1 MSRETVQT
9 GEAPKAIGPYAQAIK
24 ANGFVY
30 TAGQIAI
37 RPESGELIDGGIAV
51 QTGQVFANLAA
62 ILKAAGTSMDQ
73 VVKATVFLRHMADF
87 AAMNEVYAEHLGK
100 ATPARSTV
108 AVAELPRGALIEID
122 LIATCSETIG

>member
-24 ANGFVY
+24 ASGFVY

-37 RPESGELIDGGIAV
+37 RPDSGEMADGGITV
-51 QTGQVFANLAA
+51 QTRQVFANLAA
-62 ILKAAGTSMDQ
+62 VLKAAGTSMDQ

-87 AAMNEVYAEHLGK
+87 PAMNEVYAEHLGK
-100 ATPARSTV
+100 ARPARSTV
-108 AVAELPRGALIEID
+108 AVAELPRGALVEID
-122 LIATCSETIG
+122 LVAVL

>member
-1 MSRETVQT
+1 MSRESVQT
-9 GEAPKAIGPYAQAIK
+9 REAPRAIGPYAQAIK

-37 RPESGELIDGGIAV
+37 YPETGEMVDGAITA
-51 QTGQVFANLAA
+51 QTRQVFANLAA
-62 ILKAAGTSMDQ
+62 VLKAAGTSMDQ

-108 AVAELPRGALIEID
+108 AVAELPRGALVEID
-122 LIATCSETIG
+122 LVAVL

>member
-1 MSRETVQT
+1 MSRETIQT
-9 GEAPKAIGPYAQAIK
+9 GEAPRAIGPYTQAIK

-37 RPESGELIDGGIAV
+37 RPESGEMVDGGIAA
-51 QTGQVFANLAA
+51 QTRQVLANLTAV
-62 ILKAAGTSMDQ
+62 LKAAGTSMDQ
-73 VVKATVFLRHMADF
+73 VVKATVFLRHMTDF

-108 AVAELPRGALIEID
+108 AVTELPRGALVEID
-122 LIATCSETIG
+122 LIAVV

>member
-1 MSRETVQT
+1 MSRESVQT
-9 GEAPKAIGPYAQAIK
+9 REAPRAIGPYAQAIK

-37 RPESGELIDGGIAV
+37 DPDTGEMVDGGITA
-51 QTGQVFANLAA
+51 QTRQVFANLAA
-62 ILKAAGTSMDQ
+62 VLKAAGTSMDQ

-87 AAMNEVYAEHLGK
+87 AAMNEIYAEHLGK

-108 AVAELPRGALIEID
+108 AVTELPRGALVEID
-122 LIATCSETIG
+122 VIAVL

>member
-9 GEAPKAIGPYAQAIK
+9 SEAPKAIGPYAQAIK
-24 ANGFVY
+24 ANGSVY

-37 RPESGELIDGGIAV
+37 RPESGELIDGGITV
-51 QTGQVFANLAA
+51 QTRQVFANLAA
-62 ILKAAGTSMDQ
+62 VLKAAGTSMDQ

-87 AAMNEVYAEHLGK
+87 AAMNEVYAEYLGK

-108 AVAELPRGALIEID
+108 AVAELPRGALVEID
-122 LIATCSETIG
+122 LVAVL

>member
-1 MSRETVQT
+1 MSRETVQS

-37 RPESGELIDGGIAV
+37 RPDSGEMVDGGIAA
-51 QTGQVFANLAA
+51 QTRQVFANLAA
-62 ILKAAGTSMDQ
+62 VLEAAGTSMDQ
-73 VVKATVFLRHMADF
+73 VVKATVFLRHIADF

-108 AVAELPRGALIEID
+108 AVAELPRDALVEID
-122 LIATCSETIG
+122 LIAVV

>member
-1 MSRETVQT
+1 MSRESVQT
-9 GEAPKAIGPYAQAIK
+9 REAPKAIGPYAQAIK

-37 RPESGELIDGGIAV
+37 RPETGEMVDGGIAA
-51 QTGQVFANLAA
+51 QTRQVFANLTAV
-62 ILKAAGTSMDQ
+62 LNAAGTSMDQ

-87 AAMNEVYAEHLGK
+87 AAMNEIYAEHLGK

-108 AVAELPRGALIEID
+108 AVAELPRRALVEID
-122 LIATCSETIG
+122 LIAVV

>member
-37 RPESGELIDGGIAV
+37 RPDSGAMVDGGITA
-51 QTGQVFANLAA
+51 QTRQVFANLAA
-62 ILKAAGTSMDQ
+62 VLKAAGTSMDQ
-73 VVKATVFLRHMADF
+73 VVKATVFLRHMGDF
-87 AAMNEVYAEHLGK
+87 AAMNEIYAEHLGT

-108 AVAELPRGALIEID
+108 AVAELPRGALVEID
-122 LIATCSETIG
+122 LIAVV

>member
-1 MSRETVQT
+1 MSRESVQT
-9 GEAPKAIGPYAQAIK
+9 REAPRAIGPYAQAIK

-37 RPESGELIDGGIAV
+37 DPETGEMVDGGITA
-51 QTGQVFANLAA
+51 QTRQVFANLAA
-62 ILKAAGTSMDQ
+62 VLKAAGTSMDQ

-87 AAMNEVYAEHLGK
+87 TAMNEIYAEHLGK

-108 AVAELPRGALIEID
+108 AVTELPRRALVEID
-122 LIATCSETIG
+122 LIAVL

>member
-1 MSRETVQT
+1 MSRESVQT

-37 RPESGELIDGGIAV
+37 RPETGEMIDGGIAA
-51 QTGQVFANLAA
+51 QTRQVFANLAA
-62 ILKAAGTSMDQ
+62 VLKAAGTSMDQ

-87 AAMNEVYAEHLGK
+87 AAMNEIYEEHLGK

-108 AVAELPRGALIEID
+108 AVAELPRGALVEID
-122 LIATCSETIG
+122 LIAVV

>member
-24 ANGFVY
+24 ASGFVY

-37 RPESGELIDGGIAV
+37 RPESGEMVDGGIAA
-51 QTGQVFANLAA
+51 QTRQVFANLAA
-62 ILKAAGTSMDQ
+62 VLKAAGTSMDQ

-87 AAMNEVYAEHLGK
+87 AAMNEVYAGHLGK

-108 AVAELPRGALIEID
+108 AVSELPRGALVEID
-122 LIATCSETIG
+122 LIAVV